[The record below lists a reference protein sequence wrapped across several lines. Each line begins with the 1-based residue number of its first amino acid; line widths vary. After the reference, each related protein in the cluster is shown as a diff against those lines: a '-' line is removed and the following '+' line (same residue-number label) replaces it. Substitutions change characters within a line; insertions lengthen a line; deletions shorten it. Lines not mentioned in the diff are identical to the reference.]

1 MENNLENI
9 KNNRRLFSLER
20 EKLITTELKDGAK
33 SLDELSSSL
42 GVSTATVRRDLM
54 MLEKKGV
61 VKRIHGGAIRLD
73 ILEGEPIFN
82 EKKLIRKKEKS
93 EIAVKAASLLKDGD
107 SIYLDGGSTVL
118 ELCQYLRTRRNLSI
132 VTNSIM
138 ALFELMDFGHK
149 LYLVGG
155 TFRPLSRTIVGAMTA
170 KTILPLNFDKAFLG
184 TIGITEEG
192 ISTTDPDEA
201 YTKELVMKRS
211 ETVILLADSSKF
223 GKKSFAKSGDIS
235 DIDIIVTDNNL
246 PAKFAKFFQKKKIK
260 LII

>member
-1 MENNLENI
+1 MENKLENI
-9 KNNRRLFSLER
+9 KNRGLFSLER
-20 EKLITTELKDGAK
+20 EKLITTELGKGAK
-33 SLDELSSSL
+33 SLEELSSAL

-54 MLEKKGV
+54 ILEKKGIV
-61 VKRIHGGAIRLD
+61 RRIHGGAIRLD

-82 EKKLIRKKEKS
+82 EKKLIREKEKS
-93 EIAVKAASLLKDGD
+93 EIALKAASLLSNGD
-107 SIYLDGGSTVL
+107 SVYLDGGSTVL
-118 ELCQYLRTRRNLSI
+118 GLCQHLKTLRNLSI

-138 ALFELMDFGHK
+138 AIFELMDSGHK

-155 TFRPLSRTIVGAMTA
+155 AFRPLSRTIVGAMTS
-170 KTILPLNFDKAFLG
+170 KTISLLNFDKAFIG
-184 TIGITEEG
+184 TIGITEDG

-201 YTKELVMKRS
+201 YTKELVMRRS

-223 GKKSFAKSGDIS
+223 GKKSLAISGDIS
-235 DIDIIVTDNNL
+235 DIDIIITDNKL